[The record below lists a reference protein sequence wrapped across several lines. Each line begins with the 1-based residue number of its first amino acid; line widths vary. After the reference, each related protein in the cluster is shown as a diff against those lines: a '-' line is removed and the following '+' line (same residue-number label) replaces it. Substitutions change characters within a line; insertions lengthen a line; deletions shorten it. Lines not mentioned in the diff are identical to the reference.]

1 MAARSNKAGK
11 VFESL
16 LSVFKQ
22 WINENFTTTSY
33 KATYPI
39 AFSKKCYVAVAN
51 DLGGGCKILG
61 ILGISVTTY
70 CIYQPDANATWFGAI
85 FIGK

>member
-1 MAARSNKAGK
+1 M
-11 VFESL
+11 FESL